1 MATLTARRYV
11 FEPDFAVLPG
21 DTLLETIESCS
32 MSQAELALRAGL
44 SAKTVNQIVQG
55 KAPITPETAIR
66 LERVTGVPAALWLG
80 LESNFR
86 AQLSRLEESVQLKG
100 QLEWLASVPV
110 RELLRRGS
118 IEKGKDRVATLRA
131 VLNFFGVSSVD
142 AWKALWLSPS
152 AAFRKSRAF
161 RGKPEAMAAWLRL
174 GELQAHMIRCEPY
187 SRERFETSLGA
198 IRTFTAESPSVHE
211 LKMRKLCAASGVAL
225 VIVPEIPRNPV
236 SGATRWLSPD
246 KALIQLSLRYKS
258 DDQFWFSFFHE
269 AGHLLRHGKKL
280 GFIEDGG
287 PGSDLEDEA
296 NAFAGSFL
304 IPREHEV
311 RLSALKS
318 TTAILEF
325 SKALGIAPGIVVG
338 RLHRDKVIPY
348 SHCQHLKRRFEWREV
363 AE

>member
-86 AQLSRLEESVQLKG
+86 AQHSRLEESVQLKG